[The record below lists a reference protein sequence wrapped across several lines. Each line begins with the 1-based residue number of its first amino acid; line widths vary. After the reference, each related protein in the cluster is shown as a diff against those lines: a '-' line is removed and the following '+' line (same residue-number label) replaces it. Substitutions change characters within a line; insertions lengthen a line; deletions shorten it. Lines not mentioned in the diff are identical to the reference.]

1 MHLPSKHE
9 RRFLTSLL
17 ERSHLS
23 PISPDQQL
31 AQFHLLSRSEW
42 FDSWAAKRMPTVK
55 RYGLEGGE
63 SMMVALGTVLERA
76 QKRGIRD
83 TVLAMPHRGRLNVL
97 TEFLGLDLRLLVRKV
112 RTGSISVFRSRRRS
126 N

>member
-1 MHLPSKHE
+1 
-9 RRFLTSLL
+9 
-17 ERSHLS
+17 
-23 PISPDQQL
+23 
-31 AQFHLLSRSEW
+31 
-42 FDSWAAKRMPTVK
+42 MPNVK